1 MNVFRSLV
9 FSSFLAGLAL
19 CAPGPSGLSQ
29 QSVSSDDISV
39 ADGLQLPTYGHVW
52 ALDSW
57 KGLQELV
64 RLKPPDTL
72 GEDTG
77 FSLKLR
83 QKVEFKGEA
92 AMVRLHNPAPTFFVR
107 GVSGGDAGRSDLVM
121 VRLELEGARRTVS
134 KEGLTQL
141 KQVAKKADDRPYSEV
156 ILMKQQRVGS
166 TDWYRLTPRSVL
178 AAGEYALLPLPTG
191 QGFAEGELFDFA
203 FDPDAPEN
211 PDPLRSEQY
220 RGAN

>member
-1 MNVFRSLV
+1 MNAFRSL
-9 FSSFLAGLAL
+9 FLSSLLAAPAVLAL
-19 CAPGPSGLSQ
+19 GPSAFCQ

-64 RLKPPDTL
+64 RLKPPDTM

-83 QKVEFKGEA
+83 RTVEFKGEA

-107 GVSGGDAGRSDLVM
+107 GVSGGDTGRSDLVM
-121 VRLELEGARRTVS
+121 VRLGLEGARRTVS
-134 KEGLTQL
+134 KEGLSQL
-141 KQVAKKADDRPYSEV
+141 KQVAKQADQPYSEV
-156 ILMKQQRVGS
+156 ILMKQQRVGA
-166 TDWYRLTPRSVL
+166 TDWYKLTPRSVL

-203 FDPDAPEN
+203 FDPEAPEN

-220 RGAN
+220 RGAK